1 MKSISFRD
9 LKLVTTLAHLNE
21 LEMIHPNNDAL
32 MYGILDKLG
41 FDIEYPIM
49 YLANKHRDMQNKVSI
64 GFRAVGE
71 INIQRK
77 HIEAV
82 YTDLTTR
89 LAASA
94 YTDPSMTIELAEL
107 AGKTIDI
114 NSFSG
119 GEDSPNAE
127 DVATDMIEPS
137 YQDTLAQMK
146 LLESIRDEVRGP
158 MYNEK
163 GSPKVLEE
171 YQCWWLDSQY
181 YDEKYDTVGMR

>member
-9 LKLVTTLAHLNE
+9 LKLVTTLSHLTE
-21 LEMIHPNNDAL
+21 LDMLHPKNDAL
-32 MYGILDKLG
+32 VYGVLDNLG
-41 FDIEYPIM
+41 FDIEYPIL
-49 YLANKHRDMQNKVSI
+49 YLANKHRDMRNKVGV

-77 HIEAV
+77 HIEAI

-114 NSFSG
+114 KSFSD
-119 GEDSPNAE
+119 GEDSPHAE
-127 DVATDMIEPS
+127 DVPSDMIEPS
-137 YQDTLAQMK
+137 YLDVLNQMK
-146 LLESIRDEVRGP
+146 LLESIRDNIRGC

-163 GSPKVLEE
+163 GSPKTLEE
-171 YQCWWLDSQY
+171 YQCWWLDNEHYS
-181 YDEKYDTVGMR
+181 EKYQGQYET